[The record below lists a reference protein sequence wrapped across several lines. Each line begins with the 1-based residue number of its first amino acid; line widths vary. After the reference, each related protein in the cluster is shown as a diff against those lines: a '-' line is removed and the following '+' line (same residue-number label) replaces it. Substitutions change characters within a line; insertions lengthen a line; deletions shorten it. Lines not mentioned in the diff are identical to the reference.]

1 MPCSAKW
8 EFCNGRVVSML
19 FAQGLALLPK
29 SETVSKKKKK
39 NLGHVPQRDDS
50 KP

>member
-1 MPCSAKW
+1 
-8 EFCNGRVVSML
+8 ML

-29 SETVSKKKKK
+29 SETVSKKKK